1 MLTREAAWQDQRDLS
16 RLCAEREA
24 DTIELF
30 PWNGFYGHA
39 ALLKAVTGLAP
50 DRPLCIT
57 LPHGVTY
64 RGTPNQA
71 ETSADIATA
80 YSYQREYDDAL
91 SRSGQR
97 ALIRGAAP
105 FTYAPDLVGAVS
117 GPRSG
122 TLYFPSHSTRFST
135 AEAEYDIIAD
145 QLARLPAHFGPTRA
159 CCYYLD
165 ILRGHHRPFLER
177 GIEVVSAGH
186 QHDPLFL
193 LRLWHLLGSHK
204 HVMSNSHGT
213 HMAYAMYSGCSFTYW
228 STGNLQCRTEPGYE
242 DWVVYAPPSYS
253 AIFETLFADGARRDD
268 PAARQTALDFIGA
281 ARKLPIPLLRHALQ
295 SAERREV
302 LRRSSAHR

>member
-1 MLTREAAWQDQRDLS
+1 MLTREAAWHEQRDLL
-16 RLCAEREA
+16 RLCAERQDDA
-24 DTIELF
+24 LELF

-39 ALLKAVTGLAP
+39 AILKAVTGLAA
-50 DRPLCIT
+50 DRPLFVT

-80 YSYQREYDDAL
+80 YSYQREYDGAL
-91 SRSGQR
+91 SLNGYR

-105 FTYAPDLVGAVS
+105 FTYVPDLVGSAS
-117 GPRSG
+117 GARAG

-135 AEAEYDIIAD
+135 ADAEYDVIAD
-145 QLARLPAHFGPTRA
+145 QLARLPASCGPVRA

-186 QHDPLFL
+186 QLDPLFL
-193 LRLWHLLGSHK
+193 LRLWHLLTSHD

-213 HMAYAMYSGCSFTYW
+213 HMAYAMFAGCSFTYW
-228 STGNLQCRTEPGYE
+228 STGNLQCRTDPGYE
-242 DWVVYAPPSYS
+242 DWVVYAPPMYS
-253 AIFETLFADGARRDD
+253 AIFETLYADGAKRVDF
-268 PAARQTALDFIGA
+268 AARQTALDFIGA
-281 ARKLPIPLLRHALQ
+281 SRKLPIPLLRHALQ